1 MDELVGAPDQFGEL
15 FLGVAE
21 RLDREIGEIEDGC
34 RPALWNRSRTSPTMI
49 RSTSLPSWK
58 SPREND
64 PCRMM
69 VETCR
74 RAPGK
79 VPDLLD
85 HKESACLAAL
95 QIESACSMHS
105 SAFSLS

>member
-1 MDELVGAPDQFGEL
+1 VDERVSAPDQFGEL
-15 FLGVAE
+15 FLGVAD
-21 RLDREIGEIEDGC
+21 RFDRELGEIEDGC
-34 RPALWNRSRTSPTMI
+34 RPALWNRSRKSPTTI

-64 PCRMM
+64 PYRMM
-69 VETCR
+69 AETCR

-85 HKESACLAAL
+85 HPKSVRLAAL

-105 SAFSLS
+105 PASSLS